1 VPAEIS
7 PPELAR
13 LVDFAERPRVDDWSL
28 RSALVRYAQ
37 PEPQRVSDLLDVS
50 RRVEWALSENGSAIE
65 RDGDAFWNA
74 LTKGGPP
81 PDDFL
86 AGVLEIAQ
94 QLDGLGDVIA
104 QWAVDIDQPRPDAE
118 IDRVVA
124 DAARNLD
131 ALKVPRQEPP
141 PGVRNRG

>member
-13 LVDFAERPRVDDWSL
+13 LVDFAERSRVDDWSL

-50 RRVEWALSENGSAIE
+50 RRIEWTIGKNASTIE
-65 RDGDAFWNA
+65 RDGDALWNA
-74 LTKGGPP
+74 LAHGAPAS
-81 PDDFL
+81 DAFL
-86 AGVLEIAQ
+86 VGVLEVARE
-94 QLDGLGDVIA
+94 LDELGDAIA
-104 QWAVDIDQPRPDAE
+104 HWAVDITQPRPDAE

-124 DAARNLD
+124 DAARRLD
-131 ALKVPRQEPP
+131 ALNVPKQEPP
-141 PGVRNRG
+141 PGPRNRG

>member
-1 VPAEIS
+1 
-7 PPELAR
+7 
-13 LVDFAERPRVDDWSL
+13 
-28 RSALVRYAQ
+28 
-37 PEPQRVSDLLDVS
+37 LLDIS
-50 RRVEWALSENGSAIE
+50 RRVEWALAKNSAAIE

-74 LTKGGPP
+74 LANGGPP

-86 AGVLEIAQ
+86 FGVLEVAQ
-94 QLDGLGDVIA
+94 QLDRLGDVIA
-104 QWAVDIDQPRPDAE
+104 EWAVDIDGPRPDAA